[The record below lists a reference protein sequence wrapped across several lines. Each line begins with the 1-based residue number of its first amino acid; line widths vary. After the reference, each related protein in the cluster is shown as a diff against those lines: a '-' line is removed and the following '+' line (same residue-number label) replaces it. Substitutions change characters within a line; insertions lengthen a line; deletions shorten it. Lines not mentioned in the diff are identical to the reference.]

1 LKRRIDIVAACLAF
15 TLAVSAQELRAQDAR
30 PKTCLVLGGGGARG
44 AAHIGV
50 LQVLERERIPV
61 DCIVGTS
68 MGSIVGG
75 LYASGY
81 QADEIGKA
89 MQAIDWGDI
98 FQDDPPRG
106 DHSMRRKVWC
116 RGRSCC

>member
-1 LKRRIDIVAACLAF
+1 MKRCTTIVFSGVMLA
-15 TLAVSAQELRAQDAR
+15 LSAVTTPDANGQDPR

-50 LQVLERERIPV
+50 LKVLERERIPI

-81 QADEIGKA
+81 KADEIATA

-98 FQDDPPRG
+98 FHDDPPRG
-106 DHSMRRKVWC
+106 DHSMRRKED
-116 RGRSCC
+116 SL